1 MTWPSEARLDNQK
14 EIRMIELN
22 ASFKSTEISVTQ
34 LKASAERNALA
45 VQTNNQQKPS
55 SSLLNDQQRQIVD
68 EVGISDAAIQK
79 FEDAQILADQLRGYV
94 DYLNGNSNSESGFP
108 ISITANDNEPTTT
121 IAGSSSKL
129 SASVTAVSFKEETLD
144 INAKFDD
151 AGNLTELSIDKTSV
165 TAEYIKADL
174 ILEERQFFAQ
184 A

>member
-1 MTWPSEARLDNQK
+1 
-14 EIRMIELN
+14 MIEIQ
-22 ASFKSTEISVTQ
+22 ASFTSVE
-34 LKASAERNALA
+34 ASYTSIQASSERHALA
-45 VQTNNQQKPS
+45 IEKKGNRPPPPPSLNNQQ
-55 SSLLNDQQRQIVD
+55 QQIVD
-68 EVGISDAAIQK
+68 EVGISQEAIAK
-79 FEDAQILADQLRGYV
+79 FEEAQALADQLQGYL
-94 DYLNGNSNSESGFP
+94 DYLNGNTDD
-108 ISITANDNEPTTT
+108 ITVQITANDNEANTT

-129 SASVTAVSFKEETLD
+129 SASIEVATYKEETLD